1 MRKHAKTKVK
11 ISEEMT
17 RVAKCPFK
25 PFSLK
30 PENSVLLFL
39 VLWLSHHKLLKM

>member
-17 RVAKCPFK
+17 RVAKWPFN
-25 PFSLK
+25 LK
-30 PENSVLLFL
+30 WYPNRVYPLPKLCNILFL
-39 VLWLSHHKLLKM
+39 LTSLGC

>member
-1 MRKHAKTKVK
+1 MRKHAITKVK

-25 PFSLK
+25 ASPK
-30 PENSVLLFL
+30 HNSTGQFYGYVG
-39 VLWLSHHKLLKM
+39 HHI